1 MDQHRPGSGPGAA
14 AAGHA
19 ARTTLYS
26 YRVGALPIL
35 NRLLQRLRLAEFL
48 RDSLP
53 REDRRCRIS
62 TATGLLILVKNLLL
76 SREPLYGLG
85 EWAAR
90 YAPDLLGL
98 SPEQLDSL
106 NDDRVGRC
114 LDGLFR
120 SDCPS
125 LALAVAAHAVRE
137 FDVEL
142 DELHNDS
149 TTVTFHGAYADAA
162 VEKRRNGRPTAA
174 ITWGHNKDH
183 RPDLKQ
189 LLYIL
194 TIARD
199 GGVPVS
205 FEVKSGKVTDD
216 RTHRATWDLLCQ
228 LTGRPDFL
236 YVADCKA
243 ATVETMAY
251 IHQRRGRF
259 LSVLPRT
266 RAEDGAFRALIGRG
280 QVGWQPIYD
289 KYNEQGELVDRY
301 SISDQPSVSA
311 EGYRLIWYHSTR
323 KAELDALARAQQVER
338 ALLELAGLRA
348 KLSSPRTRY
357 RQRAKAVEALEA
369 ILQSRGV
376 TEWIVVEIGER
387 TEGRY
392 RQKGPGRPSV
402 GTPYIREESTRF
414 ELSYRIEYERLA
426 GAGLCDGIFPLITNE
441 TAMSDLD
448 LLLSYK
454 GQAIIEK
461 RFEQLKTD
469 FVVAPVYLKDV
480 SRIQALLCIYFFVLL
495 VEALLE
501 RELRRAM
508 EREGIESLP
517 LYPEDRTC
525 RRPSARRIIDIFE
538 EVQRHRLVVD
548 QEPPLELRTELT
560 RLQRELLDVLGI
572 PRSDYTC

>member
-1 MDQHRPGSGPGAA
+1 MDPHRPDSGVGAA

-19 ARTTLYS
+19 AQTTLYS

-35 NRLLQRLRLAEFL
+35 NRLLQRLRLEESL
-48 RDSLP
+48 RDHLP
-53 REDRRCRIS
+53 REDRRCRIA
-62 TATGLLILVKNLLL
+62 TATGLVILVKNLLL

-98 SPEQLDSL
+98 SPEQLASL

-125 LALAVAAHAVRE
+125 LALAVATHAVRE

-149 TTVTFHGAYADAA
+149 TTVTFHGAYTDAA
-162 VEKRRNGRPTAA
+162 VEKRRNGRSTAA

-205 FEVKSGKVTDD
+205 FEVKSGNVTDD
-216 RTHRATWDLLCQ
+216 RTHRATWDLLCR

-266 RAEDGAFRALIGRG
+266 RAEDGAFRALVGRG
-280 QVGWQPIYD
+280 QVGWRPIYD
-289 KYNEQGELVDRY
+289 KCNERGELVDRY

-338 ALLELAGLRA
+338 ALLELAALRA

-357 RQRAKAVEALEA
+357 RQRAKVVEAVEA

-376 TEWIVVEIGER
+376 SEWIVAEIGER
-387 TEGRY
+387 TKERY
-392 RQKGPGRPSV
+392 RQKGPGRPSA
-402 GTPYIREESTRF
+402 GTPYVREEVTRF
-414 ELSYRIEYERLA
+414 ELSYRIEYEQLA

-454 GQAIIEK
+454 DQAIIEK

-480 SRIQALLCIYFFVLL
+480 TRIQALLCIYFFVLL

-538 EVQRHRLVVD
+538 EVQRHRLVVG
-548 QEPPLELRTELT
+548 QEPPVELRTELT
-560 RLQRELLDVLGI
+560 RLQRELLDLLGI